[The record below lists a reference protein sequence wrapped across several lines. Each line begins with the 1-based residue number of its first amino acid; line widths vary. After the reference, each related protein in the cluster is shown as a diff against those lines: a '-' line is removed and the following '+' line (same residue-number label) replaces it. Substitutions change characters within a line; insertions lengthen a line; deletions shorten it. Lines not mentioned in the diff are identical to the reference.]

1 MFKMN
6 FGKNEE
12 YIINIKVLKIIEIY
26 IKENVLTI
34 N

>member
-6 FGKNEE
+6 SGKNEE
-12 YIINIKVLKIIEIY
+12 YIINFKVLKIIEIY